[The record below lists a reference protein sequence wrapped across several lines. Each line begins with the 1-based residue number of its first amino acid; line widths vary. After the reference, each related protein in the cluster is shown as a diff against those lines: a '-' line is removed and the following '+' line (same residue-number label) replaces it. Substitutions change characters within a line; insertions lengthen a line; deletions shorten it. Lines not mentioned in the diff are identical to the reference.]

1 MGNPGTR
8 TVSGKDPFDFDDD
21 ADKTMIRPNPG
32 GRIGK
37 PTDDADR
44 TMIARPNTPRMPDD
58 ASDRTMI
65 ARPGAALAARD
76 TQPTPFS
83 PTDADA
89 ALRSLETVGPN
100 PLIAAAAPLIA
111 LATRLRGLPS
121 HDAVEMLRTK
131 VVEELR
137 VFQQNA
143 RNKEIP
149 DEEVRY
155 GHYALCALI
164 DEVVLSTP
172 WGSKSSWPKQSL
184 VATFHNEV
192 VSGNRMFEMAES
204 LEARPNRSPNLL
216 ELIYLCI
223 SFGFEGRTR
232 VQERGAS
239 NLMKMRDRVYKVI
252 RERRGPYERSLS
264 LRWKGI
270 DARYQP
276 ISKQIPLWVFF
287 AGFAVIALGAYAGLA
302 FALASKTDKSLVP
315 IKSAFA
321 AGPAQLNRSA
331 PPPPTDN
338 RLYLTILDI
347 LKPDIDAG
355 RVAVSDNPDNVMVRL
370 KDKGLFASG
379 STDLDSAYSETMGR
393 VAQATNLTKGTV
405 LVVGHTDNQPIRSLR
420 FPSNQAL
427 SEARAQVISQLLDS
441 NSVAADRLQVSGIG
455 DSQPVGDNTT
465 DDGRRENRRVEV
477 TIPKD
482 YVEN

>member
-1 MGNPGTR
+1 
-8 TVSGKDPFDFDDD
+8 VSGKDPFDFDEES
-21 ADKTMIRPNPG
+21 DKTMIRPNPG

-37 PTDDADR
+37 TAE
-44 TMIARPNTPRMPDD
+44 IE
-58 ASDRTMI
+58 SDRTMI
-65 ARPGAALAARD
+65 ARPGAVRQPDDAGDRTMIARPGAVIGNRD

-83 PTDADA
+83 PTDAEA

-111 LATRLRGLPS
+111 LATRLRGLPN
-121 HDAVEMLRTK
+121 HDAVESLRTK

-143 RNKEIP
+143 RAKEIP

-239 NLMKMRDRVYKVI
+239 NLLKMRDRVYKVI
-252 RERRGPYERSLS
+252 RERRGPYEKSLS
-264 LRWKGI
+264 PNWKGL
-270 DARYQP
+270 DARYQA
-276 ISKQIPLWVFF
+276 ISRQIPLWVFF
-287 AGFAVIALGAYAGLA
+287 AGFAVLALGAYAGLA
-302 FALASKTDKSLVP
+302 FALASKSDKALASL
-315 IKSAFA
+315 KSVYQ
-321 AGPAQLNRSA
+321 AGPAALNRSA
-331 PPPPTDN
+331 PPPPSDN

-355 RVAVSDNPDNVMVRL
+355 RVAVSDNPDNVLVRL

-379 STDLDSAYSETMGR
+379 STELDSAYSETMGR
-393 VAQATNLTKGTV
+393 VAQATDLTKGMV
-405 LVVGHTDNQPIRSLR
+405 QVVGHTDNQPIRSLR

-427 SEARAQVISQLLDS
+427 AEARSQTIAQLLD
-441 NSVAADRLQVSGIG
+441 AKIQTKDRLQVTGVG
-455 DSQPVGDNTT
+455 DSQPVGDNKT
-465 DDGRRENRRVEV
+465 DEGRRENRRVEV

-482 YVEN
+482 YLEN